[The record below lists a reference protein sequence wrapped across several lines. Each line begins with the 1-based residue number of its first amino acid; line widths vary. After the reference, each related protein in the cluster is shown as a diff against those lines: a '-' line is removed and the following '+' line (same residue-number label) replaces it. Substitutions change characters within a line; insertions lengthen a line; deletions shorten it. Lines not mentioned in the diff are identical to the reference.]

1 MLRHEALIRK
11 LSVKEKIR
19 LCTGGDFWHTCALS
33 KWDIPAVK
41 VADGPHG
48 VRCQE
53 GKGDM
58 LGLNDSL
65 PATCFPTA
73 VTSAASWDLKL
84 LEREGRAIG
93 EEGAAM
99 GLAAVLGPG
108 ANIKRDPRCG
118 RNFEYFSEDPLLSG
132 KLAAAWIRG
141 EQSAGPAC
149 SLKHFAA
156 NSQEAFRGNGNS
168 LVDERTLR
176 EIYLRSFEIAVKEGG
191 PRTVMCAYPRLN
203 GAFCSDNRWLL
214 TTVLREEW
222 GFDGLVMTDW
232 GALNDRV
239 AAFQAG
245 CDLNMPGGS
254 KYGEKSTLKAIKENT
269 LSETV
274 VERSVDRVL
283 DFVWYSPQKSN
294 GTFDHEMHHRLA
306 REIAEAGAVLL
317 QNRGG
322 VLPCH
327 EEDIVLIGYM
337 AGDMRYQGAGS
348 SHINPTRLV
357 QLTDALP
364 GAPWV
369 SCCSEDGSVTAEGI
383 AQAIQA
389 AQKARVAVVV
399 AGLPAS
405 WESEGFDRENLTL
418 PEGHNQ
424 MIRAVAEVNPRTV
437 VVLLGGGVMEL
448 PWQDQVAAILY
459 MGLPGQ
465 AGGEAAARL
474 LTGKAIPSGKLAE
487 TWPLSL
493 SDVICRNTFGKKVVE
508 YREGLYVGYRYYES
522 AGVPVRFP
530 FGHGLSYTTFAYDSL
545 TVAGESPALR
555 VSARVT
561 NVGHFPGSEVMQL
574 YTVPSQG
581 GPYRPAKELR
591 GFEKIFLKP
600 GESRTVTFTLD
611 ERDFSL
617 WQEGWRRVP
626 GRYHL
631 QIGASCRDIR
641 LETEI
646 LVPGTPL
653 TAPGWQRG
661 SWYETPQG
669 RPDRQIWEKLMGGPV
684 PQEKTPGKGYFDRN
698 STLRE
703 MREQSWLAS
712 LACRITKWVV
722 AKKYRGDISS
732 AEYKMMYSCAVDAPV
747 RHVVINSGGLLPEG
761 LADFLVKLAN
771 GRPFA
776 NLRKR
781 SASGKKERG
790 TK

>member
-1 MLRHEALIRK
+1 MPRHHTPLHELSLRQ
-11 LSVKEKIR
+11 KIR
-19 LCTGGDFWHTCALS
+19 LCTGGDFWHTRAYPRAG
-33 KWDIPAVK
+33 IPAVK

-48 VRCQE
+48 IRCQA

-58 LGLNDSL
+58 LGLNEAL

-73 VTSAASWDLKL
+73 VTAAGSWDPAL

-93 EEGAAM
+93 EEGGAL

-132 KLAAAWIRG
+132 RLAAAWIRG

-156 NSQEAFRGNGNS
+156 NNQEAFRSNGDS
-168 LVDERTLR
+168 QVDQRTLR
-176 EIYLRSFEIAVKEGG
+176 EIYLRSFEIAVKEGK

-203 GAFCSDNRWLL
+203 GVFCSDNRWLL
-214 TTVLREEW
+214 TEVLREEW

-254 KYGEKSTLKAIKENT
+254 RYGEKATLRAIKEKS
-269 LSETV
+269 LSETD
-274 VERSVDRVL
+274 VEVCADRVL
-283 DFVWYSPQKSN
+283 DFVRRAPSRRD
-294 GTFDHEMHHRLA
+294 GTFDREAHHRLA
-306 REIAEAGAVLL
+306 REVAEAGAVLL
-317 QNRGG
+317 QNRGV
-322 VLPCH
+322 VLPCKP
-327 EEDIVLIGYM
+327 EDMVLIGHM

-364 GAPWV
+364 EVPWV
-369 SCCSEDGSVTAEGI
+369 PCCDGNGAVTEEGL
-383 AQAIQA
+383 AQAVRA
-389 AQKARVAVVV
+389 AKKARVPVVV
-399 AGLPAS
+399 AGLPAP
-405 WESEGFDRENLTL
+405 WESEGFDRERLSL
-418 PEGHNQ
+418 PAGHDS
-424 MIRAVAEVNPRTV
+424 MIRAVAAANPRTV

-474 LTGKAIPSGKLAE
+474 LTGGAVPSGKLAE

-493 SDVICRNTFGKKVVE
+493 GDVVCRDTFGRKAAE

-545 TVAGESPALR
+545 AVAGESPALR
-555 VSARVT
+555 VSVRVT
-561 NVGHFPGSEVMQL
+561 NVGCCPGGEVAQL
-574 YTVPSQG
+574 YIAPPGG

-591 GFEKIFLKP
+591 GFAKVFLRP
-600 GESRTVTFTLD
+600 GESRTVTFTLQ

-617 WQEGWRRVP
+617 WQEGWRIAP
-626 GRYHL
+626 GTYRL
-631 QIGASCRDIR
+631 LVGSSCRDIR
-641 LETEI
+641 LEAKV

-653 TAPGWQRG
+653 SAPDWQAG
-661 SWYETPQG
+661 SWYETLRG
-669 RPDRQIWEKLMGGPV
+669 RPDRETWEKLMGGPV
-684 PQEKTPGKGYFDRN
+684 LREPEPRKGSFDRN

-703 MREQSWLAS
+703 MGGQSRLAA
-712 LACRITKWVV
+712 LACRLTERVV
-722 AKKYRGDISS
+722 ARRYGGDTTS
-732 AEYKMMYSCAVDAPV
+732 AEYKMMCSCALDAPV
-747 RHVVINSGGLLPEG
+747 RHMVNNSGGLLPEW
-761 LADFLVKLAN
+761 LADLLVRIAN
-771 GRPFA
+771 GGPRRGG
-776 NLRKR
+776 RKG
-781 SASGKKERG
+781 SGSRKN
-790 TK
+790 